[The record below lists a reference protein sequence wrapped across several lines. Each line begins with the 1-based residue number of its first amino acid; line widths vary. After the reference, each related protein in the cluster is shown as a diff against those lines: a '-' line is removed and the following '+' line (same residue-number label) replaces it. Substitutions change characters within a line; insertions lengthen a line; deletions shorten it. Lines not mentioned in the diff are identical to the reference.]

1 MKVVVDCN
9 VLISAGINNK
19 GTCRQLISEV
29 ARNHEVFLSHEILDE
44 YLRTIAKPHLSRHRE
59 KLHVVMELILRE
71 ATFIRP
77 ISCLFRLPDP
87 DDEIYLAT
95 ALTVKADVLVT
106 GNKKHFPLPR
116 YGDVLILR
124 PREFLDSIKS
134 L

>member
-19 GTCRQLISEV
+19 GTCRQFISEV
-29 ARNHEVFLSHEILDE
+29 ARNH
-44 YLRTIAKPHLSRHRE
+44 
-59 KLHVVMELILRE
+59 MELILRE